1 MAAVVGRKVTL
12 TPSEVGGVAILGG
25 RSTSITLNSESIDIT
40 SNDDGGFRTL
50 LGDDPALQSLDVS
63 LDGVLKDASLLSKI
77 VGATTL
83 IEGYDLLITGIGTF
97 SGDFYLGSVGIT
109 APTQDATTYA
119 ITLQSSGEFTFVEAT

>member
-40 SNDDGGFRTL
+40 SNDDSGFRTL